1 MSRGESRQVRARGA
15 ERPEIAM
22 TPMIDVVFQLLI
34 FFLMTF
40 KPIVHEGQFE
50 VAMSPAGQAVPQQE
64 SILPPLTVQLAA
76 DENGVLAGI
85 ALGNTPLESMAQLT
99 REVQFIATGELASE
113 LEVELRADERLRY
126 EYVVAAINALTRAGV
141 RTVNFGP
148 AFRPGQER
156 EEE

>member
-1 MSRGESRQVRARGA
+1 MSRRERKVTARGA
-15 ERPEIAM
+15 DRPEIAM

-50 VAMSPAGQAVPQQE
+50 INMAPAGAARPQE
-64 SILPPLTVQLAA
+64 TVTIPPLMVQLAA
-76 DENGVLAGI
+76 DDEGQLAGI
-85 ALGNTPLESMAQLT
+85 ALGNTPLESMGHLT
-99 REVQFIATGELASE
+99 REVQVIAGGVLAEE

-126 EYVVAAINALTRAGV
+126 EFIVAAVNALMRAGV

-148 AFRPGQER
+148 AFRPGNQGTQ
-156 EEE
+156 